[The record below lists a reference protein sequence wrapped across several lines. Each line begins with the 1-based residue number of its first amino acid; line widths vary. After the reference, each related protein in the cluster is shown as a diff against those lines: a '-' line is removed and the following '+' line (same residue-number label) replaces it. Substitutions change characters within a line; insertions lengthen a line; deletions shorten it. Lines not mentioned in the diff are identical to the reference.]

1 MNELLERAI
10 KLAQKYH
17 EDQFDKG
24 GQPYIDHPLR
34 VMNGVESIDEKV
46 VAVLHDVLEDCDVSK
61 EKLIEEGIPYYL
73 VEKLEILCKGKNEN
87 YFDYI
92 ERIKADS
99 LAIKVKLSDLKDNMN
114 LERLK
119 EITEKNINRLEKYK
133 KAKEILEAYM

>member
-119 EITEKNINRLEKYK
+119 EITEKDINRLEKYK